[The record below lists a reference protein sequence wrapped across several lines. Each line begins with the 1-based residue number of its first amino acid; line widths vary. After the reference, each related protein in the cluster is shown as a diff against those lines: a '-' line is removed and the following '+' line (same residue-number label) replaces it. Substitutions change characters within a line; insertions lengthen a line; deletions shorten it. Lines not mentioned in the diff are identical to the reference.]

1 VLIKRQLEHRGVELV
16 VIVQP
21 DSSLA
26 CIPAW
31 MTHDAAARYVLCEKP
46 LFPVDILQF
55 MRTEVDALLGFLQSE
70 SKTEGADDDAN
81 FVVAEYWAHFAV
93 WVSQQLLARATLI
106 VRIPSRVRDFSNACT
121 GENAGTR
128 PAPRETWLESTT
140 MA

>member
-46 LFPVDILQF
+46 LFPVDILRF
-55 MRTEVDALLGFLQSE
+55 MRTEVDALLGFVPE
-70 SKTEGADDDAN
+70 PA
-81 FVVAEYWAHFAV
+81 
-93 WVSQQLLARATLI
+93 LAI
-106 VRIPSRVRDFSNACT
+106 SSDS
-121 GENAGTR
+121 
-128 PAPRETWLESTT
+128 
-140 MA
+140 